1 MLASSA
7 FTLFWIPYHILGD
20 NCKTLAQIEAV
31 AAKEAMRDGS
41 YLIRLFKVNSTAT
54 VIKQVVSSAA
64 KKTSWSTAG
73 APFLMIALTMD
84 GFEN

>member
-41 YLIRLFKVNSTAT
+41 YLIRLGKVNPPAAD
-54 VIKQVVSSAA
+54 IKQVVSSAA
-64 KKTSWSTAG
+64 QKKPS
-73 APFLMIALTMD
+73 
-84 GFEN
+84 